1 MTLDLLASNINK
13 LIRDLVKRH
22 LLYVYAAIIQEGV
35 VILGLLKW
43 WDQLVSLIIDS
54 GASRQ
59 K

>member
-13 LIRDLVKRH
+13 IIRDLVKRH
-22 LLYVYAAIIQEGV
+22 LLYVYGAIIQEGI

-43 WDQLVSLIIDS
+43 WDQLVSLVVDS